1 MKRLAI
7 VGAVVAVVMLS
18 GCSSSSKTPA
28 SGATNAW
35 TAPTTYRFTSLDARQ
50 APKIE
55 SILQSRKLLY
65 RRTDDS
71 PLTYEV
77 KGLRDTGDL
86 TRLNRELSEATGQP
100 FETAAMQFGGMDPS
114 ATAYSNVELKVTPGA
129 SAFVADGPANAPW
142 RRVYVDSKG
151 TWRGL
156 VNTKQTV
163 ANKGGWLYVAATNAG
178 LTKYSRVHV
187 ASRKAEALSFTT
199 FKDSDLPAPGTL
211 PKSSTAE
218 GKDSGFKWPWD

>member
-1 MKRLAI
+1 MKRPVI
-7 VGAVVAVVMLS
+7 VGAALLLLVSA
-18 GCSSSSKTPA
+18 GCSSASKP

-35 TAPTTYRFTSLDARQ
+35 TAPTTYRFSALDAKQ
-50 APKIE
+50 AAKIE
-55 SILQSRKLLY
+55 SIFQSRKLLY
-65 RRTDDS
+65 RRTSDS
-71 PLTYEV
+71 PLAYEV
-77 KGLRDTGDL
+77 KGLRDTAEL

-100 FETAAMQFGGMDPS
+100 FETAAMQFGGMDPA

-129 SAFVADGPANAPW
+129 GAFVADGPATAPW

-151 TWRGL
+151 SWRGL
-156 VNTKQTV
+156 VNTRQTV

-218 GKDSGFKWPWD
+218 GKDSGFKWPWE